1 MGRGKAKT
9 SLDEKIELQKKI
21 VIKAKEK
28 YDAAAEEL
36 NKLLK
41 KRNELKNKE
50 LLEAFSKSCRSYE
63 EIMAFLKGKSDDSD
77 DES

>member
-36 NKLLK
+36 SKLLK

-50 LLEAFSKSCRSYE
+50 LLEAFSKSNRSYE
-63 EIMAFLKGKSDDSD
+63 EIMTFLKGKSDDSD